1 MMHYEYMKSFE
12 TFSKDKLPD
21 KKWFYRSSKD
31 ITTGDNGE
39 KLNCHI
45 ADEEYLACI
54 KIWSE
59 SNM

>member
-1 MMHYEYMKSFE
+1 MKSFE